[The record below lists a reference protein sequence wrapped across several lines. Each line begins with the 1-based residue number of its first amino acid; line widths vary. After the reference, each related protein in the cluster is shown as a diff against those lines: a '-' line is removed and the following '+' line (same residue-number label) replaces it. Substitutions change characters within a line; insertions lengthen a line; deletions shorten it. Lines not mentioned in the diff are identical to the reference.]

1 MSYPTHVVCGNTY
14 ASFATFPLGTP
25 CSLCEHAPMLHGE
38 DGCGVCIV
46 IYLTQRT
53 ERMLALSTPDM
64 SVDKASST
72 ERVVWSE

>member
-1 MSYPTHVVCGNTY
+1 
-14 ASFATFPLGTP
+14 
-25 CSLCEHAPMLHGE
+25 MLHGE

-53 ERMLALSTPDM
+53 ERMLALSTPGM
-64 SVDKASST
+64 PVDKASST